1 MQTPPHSCEQ
11 LTAMQRCIHIQTHGQ
26 QNSPYKSQLR
36 QVKDQSKLMRPPH
49 HAKDQH
55 NLPYMHASKPKQTHD
70 TFTFHTRNHG

>member
-1 MQTPPHSCEQ
+1 MQGQLRVCKDAFMLN
-11 LTAMQRCIHIQTHGQ
+11 LTAK

-55 NLPYMHASKPKQTHD
+55 NLPYMHASKLKQAHG
-70 TFTFHTRNHG
+70 TFTFHTKTHG